1 MISRKMS
8 MFPNLPFTGG
18 HCPLQ
23 WGEPGEEKITP
34 KTFSCLNSDQRK
46 DLIEYFF
53 EHESAQ
59 TSARPKPAYR
69 FPLNQLRDY
78 FGVDAAKDVRRT
90 VHGSQDYKDFV
101 AERQRSQAPPPPEM
115 SLLSARCSPRAWRW
129 RFYGGKIQE

>member
-1 MISRKMS
+1 

-59 TSARPKPAYR
+59 STPQDP
-69 FPLNQLRDY
+69 
-78 FGVDAAKDVRRT
+78 
-90 VHGSQDYKDFV
+90 SQPTDF
-101 AERQRSQAPPPPEM
+101 
-115 SLLSARCSPRAWRW
+115 C
-129 RFYGGKIQE
+129 